1 MRTVPFVYCVVLT
14 SIFFALYISR
24 HNTLTELRIRAVSLE
39 RRIRVEEAQVG
50 RLELE
55 FSQFLSP
62 VRLEEMAKKA
72 QYAHLQQPSKTD
84 IRALNDL

>member
-1 MRTVPFVYCVVLT
+1 MRTVPFVYCVTLT
-14 SIFFALYISR
+14 SVFFALYIAR

-39 RRIRVEEAQVG
+39 RQIRIQEAQVD

-62 VRLEEMAKKA
+62 VRLEEVAKRA
-72 QYAHLQQPSKTD
+72 QYAHLKHPSKND
-84 IRALNDL
+84 IRTLDDL